1 MKRIDI
7 VHIIEEYNNY
17 QSELMSSY
25 PLDKP
30 YDESLVDYR
39 KRKIKE
45 YNEWL
50 QGEVE

>member
-7 VHIIEEYNNY
+7 VKIIEEYQNFHY
-17 QSELMSSY
+17 YLTRPY
-25 PLDKP
+25 PIDKMF
-30 YDESLVDYR
+30 DESIMDYR

>member
-7 VHIIEEYNNY
+7 VKIIEEYEVWREVLTS
-17 QSELMSSY
+17 QY
-25 PLDKP
+25 PPDRFV
-30 YDESLVDYR
+30 DETSMDYR

-50 QGEVE
+50 KGEV